1 MRFID
6 IKAVISQLGQ
16 ELEAVQRRLTT
27 NSGKIACAH
36 IRGRFTPGVTDSM
49 LSLSARID
57 ECTNYIDEEA
67 LVTLVDSVKDDFH
80 VISTLLSSFKSE
92 LEESLG
98 HHISGPEDQH
108 KKKSR
113 RAVEDDI
120 DEIRHRMKKIK
131 KHQRKIGRILDELE
145 MTW

>member
-1 MRFID
+1 
-6 IKAVISQLGQ
+6 
-16 ELEAVQRRLTT
+16 
-27 NSGKIACAH
+27 
-36 IRGRFTPGVTDSM
+36 M